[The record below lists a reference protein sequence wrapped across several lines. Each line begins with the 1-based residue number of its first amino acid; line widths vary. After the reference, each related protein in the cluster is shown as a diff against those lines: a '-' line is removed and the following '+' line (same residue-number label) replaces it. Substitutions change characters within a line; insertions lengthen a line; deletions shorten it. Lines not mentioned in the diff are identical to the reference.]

1 MDNKA
6 PSEKQHSPIRTLL
19 SLAVFGV
26 VCMSIAFFWP
36 EEDIALSEG
45 LAVKFATID
54 DFLPSEKE
62 DQGIQSAEEFLKAYD
77 VILNEDSIA
86 ELEMQIADSLLQIEE
101 QQRIAEETARRRALL
116 KIQSGEEGIRNIQE
130 FFSACRDLNTNKQK
144 LQVLHYG
151 DSQIEGDRITRYFR
165 NELQKRFGGY
175 GPGLVPPVEV
185 VPSSA
190 IKQRFEGDWKRYTIY
205 GKKDTTVAHSRYGI
219 MGTFASYDSIGG
231 SLFFEPS
238 NIAFGKVRKF
248 TQIDLFYG
256 AFGAGAEVSA
266 YSGDSLVATKTIAD
280 SSGLGNLRW
289 SLASTPKELE
299 LRFNGG
305 PVECYALQLE
315 GAGGVQVSNI
325 PMRGSSGTIFK
336 KIDRPQMA
344 YHLRELFP
352 KMILLQYGGN
362 TVPYVTDSTKAEN
375 YGKWVSSQI
384 RYLQS
389 ILPSTA
395 FILIGPS
402 DMAHKVGDQ
411 FVTYEYLEPVR
422 NALKKAAFDNGC
434 GFWDIYEVMGG
445 RNSMEA
451 WVNADPALAGADYV
465 HFTPKGARKIG
476 ELFTKAFFD
485 LEKAQQEQENGELK
499 MESGEEENGELK
511 MESGEEENGKLKME
525 KKK

>member
-6 PSEKQHSPIRTLL
+6 TSEKPHNPIRTLL
-19 SLAVFGV
+19 SLAIFGG

-36 EEDIALSEG
+36 QEDIELSEG
-45 LAVKFATID
+45 VALKFATID
-54 DFLPSEKE
+54 DFLPKEKE

-86 ELEMQIADSLLQIEE
+86 QAEQQIEDSLLQIEE

-130 FFSACRDLNTNKQK
+130 FFSACRNLDANSEK

-165 NELQKRFGGY
+165 NELQKRFGGF

-205 GKKDTTVAHSRYGI
+205 GKKDTTVTHNRYGL
-219 MGTFASYDSIGG
+219 MGTFASYDSTGG

-238 NIAFGKVRKF
+238 NIAFSKVRKF
-248 TQIDLFYG
+248 TEIDLFYG
-256 AFGAGAEVSA
+256 AFGAGAEVAA
-266 YSGDSLVATKTIAD
+266 YSGDSLIATKTIAD

-289 SLASTPKELE
+289 SLSSTPKELE

-344 YHLRELFP
+344 NHLRELAP

-389 ILPSTA
+389 ILPATA

-422 NALKKAAFDNGC
+422 NALKEAAFANGC

-485 LEKAQQEQENGELK
+485 LEQESGELK
-499 MESGEEENGELK
+499 MENE
-511 MESGEEENGKLKME
+511 KLKME
-525 KKK
+525 QKK